1 MRRARFVPGIFAALA
16 FIGLVGGGALPPATA
31 WAAEK
36 VQFQFDWVFYGKFAG
51 YFAAR
56 DKGFYK
62 AVGLD
67 VTLDRGYGTAATS
80 VAAGKHDYGIDGMSS
95 VVIARSKNIPVKMVS
110 VWHERGMYTLFM
122 LKSSG
127 IRTPKDLEG
136 KTIGVAAGDVNHRSF
151 AVFSKA
157 VGLKKWEWVF
167 LRPAAKN
174 PSLLAKKVDAI
185 GTFTTVGIPLRIQAK
200 KMGDGIVEFLW
211 SDFGVRLPTDGIVT
225 HDKTIAEKPGQIRR
239 FLSATLEGNAW
250 AIEHPKEAV
259 DIFQKSRPDARRSL
273 TAAFWD
279 LSSRFQVWGS
289 LKEHGLGHFDRGVM
303 EYTRKAIIEAYQLK
317 NPPALDDIYTAE
329 FLPKELP
336 KPKLPKPAM

>member
-1 MRRARFVPGIFAALA
+1 MPVPAQAGPEVGRSVGPNTPRRIFSPIAANYDRPAQLLSLLQYSRWHDFLLSRLDLPSEARVLDMATGTGAVALRLCQRDGLRVAAA
-16 FIGLVGGGALPPATA
+16 
-31 WAAEK
+31 
-36 VQFQFDWVFYGKFAG
+36 
-51 YFAAR
+51 
-56 DKGFYK
+56 
-62 AVGLD
+62 D
-67 VTLDRGYGTAATS
+67 VT
-80 VAAGKHDYGIDGMSS
+80 
-95 VVIARSKNIPVKMVS
+95 
-110 VWHERGMYTLFM
+110 
-122 LKSSG
+122 
-127 IRTPKDLEG
+127 
-136 KTIGVAAGDVNHRSF
+136 HRSF
-151 AVFSKA
+151 PVFSKA

-289 LKEHGLGHFDRGVM
+289 LKKHGLGHFDRGVM